1 MAGLGPARRGLAR
14 RGSAWPGKAWFI
26 ISRNKDDDMGTL
38 EASYKDGFP
47 SRGTD
52 PQKVYEEIQ
61 IIRSKNDGR
70 ADEDQIVAAAAK
82 KRSAMNPFFDWDDTD
97 AAREWR
103 RQQAGRLAT
112 AIVVLRD
119 ENHGKPSRAFSPV
132 TIQIDGTKRPRGK
145 GLPRVYGDTVEVLD
159 IPEENAAILARL
171 GRDLKSLLDRYEWV
185 AELSGIEEALSTALD
200 RANTAARALNKKA
213 DQS

>member
-1 MAGLGPARRGLAR
+1 VARHGKAGEAGLGGARLGT
-14 RGSAWPGKAWFI
+14 AWFI

-132 TIQIDGTKRPRGK
+132 TIQIDGTTRPRGK

-159 IPEENAAILARL
+159 IPEENEAILARL

-185 AELSGIEEALSTALD
+185 AELSGIEDALSTALE
-200 RANTAARALNKKA
+200 RANAAARALNKKA
-213 DQS
+213 NQS